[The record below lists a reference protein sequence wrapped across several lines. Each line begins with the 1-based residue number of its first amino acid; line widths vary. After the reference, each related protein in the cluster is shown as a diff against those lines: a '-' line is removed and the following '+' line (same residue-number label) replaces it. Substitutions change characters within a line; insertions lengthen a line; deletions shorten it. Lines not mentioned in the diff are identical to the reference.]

1 MPLLDE
7 KRLAELKSALNA
19 QLDIIEEGVKNP
31 DIVKIEQKDGQTFM
45 TIEQSSMDKI
55 MTAKKNVE
63 EIKTLITAEAFGMDM
78 KQWMDSPSFGSAA
91 VAAAANGQNPFTPQQ
106 AQQIKDLGGAFL
118 DSDEFKTLQKSG
130 GYTMQTPWE
139 LDTFDVSAQ
148 GWGRKDIYTTMGSHN
163 IAAGVGTVV
172 QFDPMVP
179 RGQRVNRV
187 RDLFPVAR
195 TSANLI
201 DYFRVSGFVENAGK
215 GSAAP
220 VRERAAADGVSA
232 PTGGATDTFG
242 LKPKSN
248 LQFTPAQAP
257 VRTIAHW
264 EAAHRNVLQ
273 DEPQLQATINN
284 ELLYGLA
291 LEEDYQ
297 ILQGDGT
304 NENLQGILATPG
316 IQQYTQQNDGAA
328 TPVPTERKSDALR
341 RAATL
346 GVLAYFPPTGYV
358 LHPNDWE
365 DVELQKGTGDGQY
378 MLVTNVA
385 IGMSAQIWRL
395 PVVETPAMPEGTFLT
410 GAFGT
415 GAQLYDRA
423 RASVRIA
430 EQHADFFVRNAI
442 AILVEERLALA
453 VKRPESFVRG
463 TFIDAAGE

>member
-1 MPLLDE
+1 MTTTRVE
-7 KRLAELKSALNA
+7 ELKSALRA
-19 QLDIIEEGVKNP
+19 QLAIIEEGVKNP
-31 DIVKIEQKDGQTFM
+31 DVLKVEKKADGTYQGHTM
-45 TIEQSSMDKI
+45 DQSAWNTIAAARKSAD
-55 MTAKKNVE
+55 
-63 EIKTLITAEAFGMDM
+63 EIKGLIEAELFPVEMKAWMDAPTTGSAAMGAAAAAAMGGGGAFGM
-78 KQWMDSPSFGSAA
+78 
-91 VAAAANGQNPFTPQQ
+91 PQM
-106 AQQIKDLGGAFL
+106 KDLGSAFL
-118 DSDEFKTLQKSG
+118 DSEEFKSLKASG
-130 GYTMQTPWE
+130 GFTMGTPYE
-139 LDTFDVSAQ
+139 LDAFDVASQ
-148 GWGRKDIYTTMGSHN
+148 GWGRKDVYGALGTHN
-163 IAAGVGTVV
+163 VARGVGTVV

-187 RDLFPVAR
+187 RDLFPVAT

-201 DYFRVSGFVENAGK
+201 DYFKVMGFVEN
-215 GSAAP
+215 
-220 VRERAAADGVSA
+220 
-232 PTGGATDTFG
+232 GGAGNAGTVPDRAGNNGVEAGNTTFG

-248 LQFTPAQAP
+248 LQFESAQAP

-273 DEPQLQATINN
+273 DEPQLQSTINN

-291 LEEDYQ
+291 LEEDDQ
-297 ILQGDGT
+297 ILNGDGN
-304 NENLQGILATPG
+304 NENLRGILQTTG
-316 IQQYTQQNDGAA
+316 IQNYTQPNDGGTPAA
-328 TPVPTERKSDALR
+328 PSEPKSDSLR

-358 LHPNDWE
+358 VHPNDWE

-385 IGMSAQIWRL
+385 VGMSAQIWRL

-430 EQHADFFVRNAI
+430 EQHSDFFVRNAV
-442 AILVEERLALA
+442 AILVEERIALA
-453 VKRPESFVRG
+453 VKRPESFVKG
-463 TFIDAAGE
+463 TFFA